1 MKKRM
6 KFISPGAGVATFL
19 AIISSIGFSYYVNN
33 FNSYNQI
40 YGSLGA
46 IIVTMIWIQL
56 NSLALIVGYELNA
69 SIAVNRDLDKV
80 IMRKRKRKLK

>member
-40 YGSLGA
+40 YGSLGSDHSHNDMD
-46 IIVTMIWIQL
+46 TT
-56 NSLALIVGYELNA
+56 
-69 SIAVNRDLDKV
+69 
-80 IMRKRKRKLK
+80 KLTCPDCGL